1 MPGVLEMGAVET
13 LDFFFFF
20 ASRNSLPWNAFEHH
34 AHLKNAEGSRA
45 APVSQSGG
53 I

>member
-13 LDFFFFF
+13 LDFFFFI
-20 ASRNSLPWNAFEHH
+20 SRNSLPWNAFEHR